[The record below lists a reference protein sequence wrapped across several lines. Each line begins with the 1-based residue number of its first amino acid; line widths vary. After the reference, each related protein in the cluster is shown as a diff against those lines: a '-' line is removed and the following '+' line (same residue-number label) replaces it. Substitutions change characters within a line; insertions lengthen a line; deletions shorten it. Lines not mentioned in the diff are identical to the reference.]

1 MKGRILAE
9 DKSPIIDLRN
19 ICKAFAKRD
28 GGPLPVL
35 EGINISI
42 RAGEI
47 VGLLGRS
54 GSGKSTLL
62 RIAAGLIKPT
72 SGEVVY
78 RGVPLTEPTEG
89 IAVVFQTFAL
99 FPWLTVLENVEAGLD
114 ALGLPRAQ
122 ARQRAQDAIDL
133 IGLDG
138 FQSAYPR
145 ELSGGMRQRVGFAR
159 ATATRPDVLLMDEP
173 FSALD
178 VLTAE
183 TLRTDFIDLW
193 EEHQLPTKS
202 VLMVTHNIDE
212 AVLMCDRL
220 IVLSSNPARI
230 AAEIPVTVPRPRNR
244 LDEEFGN
251 IVDNIYSV
259 LTARTIASL
268 RALKQSHEGHAQPLP
283 PAPVSRMSGLIE
295 ILEAPPYSGKA
306 ELDTLASS
314 LSLDINHLFPIAEG
328 LHILEF
334 AELKDG
340 ALRLT
345 AAGHVF
351 ARSNTDER
359 KRLFREHLLR
369 FVPLTAHI
377 CRVLHEREGRN
388 APRLQFDVELEDHL
402 TNREAERTL
411 RAATAWGRYAE
422 LFAYDDKSGTF
433 SVIANAE

>member
-1 MKGRILAE
+1 MA
-9 DKSPIIDLRN
+9 DHNSPIIDLRN
-19 ICKAFAKRD
+19 ICMAFARRS
-28 GGPLPVL
+28 GEPLPVL
-35 EGINISI
+35 EDINVSI
-42 RAGEI
+42 RTGEI
-47 VGLLGRS
+47 IGLLGRS

-62 RIAAGLIKPT
+62 RIAAGLMKPT

-78 RGVPLTEPTEG
+78 RGAHLTEPAEG

-114 ALGLPRAQ
+114 ALGLPRGQ
-122 ARQRAQDAIDL
+122 ARQRAQEAIDL

-159 ATATRPDVLLMDEP
+159 AIATTPDVLLMDEP

-183 TLRTDFIDLW
+183 TLRTDFLDLW
-193 EEHQLPTKS
+193 EEHELPTKS
-202 VLMVTHNIDE
+202 VLMVTHNIEE

-220 IVLSSNPARI
+220 LVLSSNPAHV
-230 AAEIPVTVPRPRNR
+230 AAEIAVTIPRPRNR
-244 LDEEFGN
+244 LDDEFGS
-251 IVDNIYSV
+251 IVDNVYSV

-268 RALKQSHEGHAQPLP
+268 GALKQAHGHVQPLP
-283 PAPVSRMSGLIE
+283 PAPVSRISGLIE
-295 ILEAPPYSGKA
+295 VLEAQPYRGRA

-314 LSLDINHLFPIAEG
+314 LSLDITHLFPIAEA

-340 ALRLT
+340 ALKLT

-351 ARSNTDER
+351 ARSSIDER

-377 CRVLHEREGRN
+377 CRVLHERGSRG
-388 APRLQFDVELEDHL
+388 APRQRFDVELEDHL
-402 TNREAERTL
+402 THREAERTL

-422 LFAYDDKSGTF
+422 LFAYNDKTGTF
-433 SVIANAE
+433 STIPSAE

>member
-1 MKGRILAE
+1 MA
-9 DKSPIIDLRN
+9 DHNSPIIDLRN
-19 ICKAFAKRD
+19 ICMAFARR
-28 GGPLPVL
+28 GGEPLPVL
-35 EGINISI
+35 EDINVSI
-42 RAGEI
+42 RTGEI
-47 VGLLGRS
+47 IGLLGRS

-62 RIAAGLIKPT
+62 RIAAGLMKPT

-78 RGVPLTEPTEG
+78 RGAHLTEPAEG

-114 ALGLPRAQ
+114 ALGLPRGQ
-122 ARQRAQDAIDL
+122 ARQRAQEAIDL

-159 ATATRPDVLLMDEP
+159 AIATTPDVLLMDEP

-183 TLRTDFIDLW
+183 TLRTDFLDLW
-193 EEHQLPTKS
+193 EEHELPTKS
-202 VLMVTHNIDE
+202 VLMVTHNIEE

-220 IVLSSNPARI
+220 LVLSSNPAHV
-230 AAEIPVTVPRPRNR
+230 AAEIAVTIPRPRNR
-244 LDEEFGN
+244 LDDEFGS
-251 IVDNIYSV
+251 IVDNVYSV

-268 RALKQSHEGHAQPLP
+268 GALKQAHGHVQPLP
-283 PAPVSRMSGLIE
+283 PAPVSRISGLIE
-295 ILEAPPYSGKA
+295 VLEAQPYRGRA

-314 LSLDINHLFPIAEG
+314 LSLDITHLFPIAEA

-340 ALRLT
+340 ALKLT

-351 ARSNTDER
+351 ARSSIDER

-377 CRVLHEREGRN
+377 CRVLHERGSRG
-388 APRLQFDVELEDHL
+388 APRQRFDVELEDHL
-402 TNREAERTL
+402 THREAERTL

-422 LFAYDDKSGTF
+422 LFAYDDKTGTF
-433 SVIANAE
+433 STIPSAE

>member
-1 MKGRILAE
+1 MA
-9 DKSPIIDLRN
+9 DDNSPIIDLRN
-19 ICKAFAKRD
+19 ICMAFARR
-28 GGPLPVL
+28 GGEPLPVL
-35 EGINISI
+35 EDINVSI
-42 RAGEI
+42 RTGEI
-47 VGLLGRS
+47 IGLLGRS

-62 RIAAGLIKPT
+62 RIAAGLMKPT

-78 RGVPLTEPTEG
+78 RGAHLTEPAEG

-114 ALGLPRAQ
+114 ALGLPRGQ
-122 ARQRAQDAIDL
+122 ARQRAQEAIDL

-159 ATATRPDVLLMDEP
+159 AIATTPDVLLMDEP

-183 TLRTDFIDLW
+183 TLRTDFLDLW
-193 EEHQLPTKS
+193 EEHELPTKS
-202 VLMVTHNIDE
+202 VLMVTHNIEE

-220 IVLSSNPARI
+220 LVLSSNPAHV
-230 AAEIPVTVPRPRNR
+230 AAEIAVTIPRPRNR
-244 LDEEFGN
+244 LDDEFGS
-251 IVDNIYSV
+251 IVDNVYSV

-268 RALKQSHEGHAQPLP
+268 GALKQAHGHVQPLP
-283 PAPVSRMSGLIE
+283 PAPVSRISGLIE
-295 ILEAPPYSGKA
+295 VLEAQPYRGRA

-314 LSLDINHLFPIAEG
+314 LSLDITHLFPIAEA

-340 ALRLT
+340 ALKLT

-351 ARSNTDER
+351 ARSSIDER

-377 CRVLHEREGRN
+377 CRVLHERGSRG
-388 APRLQFDVELEDHL
+388 APRQRFDVELEDHL
-402 TNREAERTL
+402 THREAERTL

-422 LFAYDDKSGTF
+422 LFAYDDKTGTF
-433 SVIANAE
+433 STIPSAE

>member
-1 MKGRILAE
+1 MA
-9 DKSPIIDLRN
+9 DDNSPIIDLRN
-19 ICKAFAKRD
+19 ICMAFARR
-28 GGPLPVL
+28 GGEPLPVL
-35 EGINISI
+35 EDINVSI
-42 RAGEI
+42 RTGEI
-47 VGLLGRS
+47 IGLLGRS

-62 RIAAGLIKPT
+62 RIAAGLMKPT

-78 RGVPLTEPTEG
+78 RGAHLTEPAEG

-114 ALGLPRAQ
+114 ALGLPRGQ
-122 ARQRAQDAIDL
+122 ARQRAQEAIDL

-159 ATATRPDVLLMDEP
+159 AIATTPDVLLMDEP

-183 TLRTDFIDLW
+183 TLRTDFLDLW
-193 EEHQLPTKS
+193 EEHELPTKS
-202 VLMVTHNIDE
+202 VLMVTHNIEE

-220 IVLSSNPARI
+220 LVLSSNPAHV
-230 AAEIPVTVPRPRNR
+230 AAEIAVTIPRPRNR
-244 LDEEFGN
+244 LDDEFGS
-251 IVDNIYSV
+251 IVDNVYSV

-268 RALKQSHEGHAQPLP
+268 GALKQAHGHVQPLP
-283 PAPVSRMSGLIE
+283 PAPVSRISGLIE
-295 ILEAPPYSGKA
+295 VLEAQPYRGRA

-314 LSLDINHLFPIAEG
+314 LSLDITHLFPIAEA

-340 ALRLT
+340 ALKLT

-351 ARSNTDER
+351 ARSSIDER

-377 CRVLHEREGRN
+377 CRVLHERGSRG
-388 APRLQFDVELEDHL
+388 APRQRFDVELEDHL
-402 TNREAERTL
+402 THREAERTL

-422 LFAYDDKSGTF
+422 LFAYNDKTGTF
-433 SVIANAE
+433 STIPSAE

>member
-1 MKGRILAE
+1 MA
-9 DKSPIIDLRN
+9 DDNSPIIDLRN
-19 ICKAFAKRD
+19 ICMAFARR
-28 GGPLPVL
+28 GGEPLPVL
-35 EGINISI
+35 EDINVSI
-42 RAGEI
+42 RTGEI
-47 VGLLGRS
+47 IGLLGRS

-62 RIAAGLIKPT
+62 RIAAGLMKPT

-78 RGVPLTEPTEG
+78 RGAHLTEPAEG

-114 ALGLPRAQ
+114 ALGLPRGQ
-122 ARQRAQDAIDL
+122 ARQRAQEAIDL

-159 ATATRPDVLLMDEP
+159 AIATTPDVLLMDEP

-183 TLRTDFIDLW
+183 TLRTDFLDLW
-193 EEHQLPTKS
+193 EEHELPTKS
-202 VLMVTHNIDE
+202 VLMVTHNIEE

-220 IVLSSNPARI
+220 LVLSSNPAHV
-230 AAEIPVTVPRPRNR
+230 AAEIAVTIPRPRNR
-244 LDEEFGN
+244 LDDEFGS
-251 IVDNIYSV
+251 IVDNVYSV

-268 RALKQSHEGHAQPLP
+268 GALKQAHGHVQPLP
-283 PAPVSRMSGLIE
+283 PAPVSRISGLIE
-295 ILEAPPYSGKA
+295 VLEAQPYRGRA

-314 LSLDINHLFPIAEG
+314 LSLDITHLFPIAEA

-340 ALRLT
+340 ALKLT

-351 ARSNTDER
+351 ARSSIDER

-377 CRVLHEREGRN
+377 CRVLHERGSCG
-388 APRLQFDVELEDHL
+388 APRQRFDVELEDHL
-402 TNREAERTL
+402 THREAERTL

-422 LFAYDDKSGTF
+422 LFAYNDKTGTF
-433 SVIANAE
+433 STIPSAE